1 MNLYTVI
8 HRKVEHFTAEAKR
21 QNLDAVISDEAKQAI
36 MKAVLADPEVQ
47 QALKAFEQSLLAIP
61 ANITFEIVG
70 DMVIDKAGK
79 PIVNGARKLVL
90 KAGDQ
95 IKKTFNLDKD
105 GNAID
110 PSTGKVAINASTLS
124 QLNISGTSGGADG
137 VSPDNTQSSDNP
149 TTEEQKRPSET
160 QLEQTIARTERERK
174 QRYTEWKK
182 DTQASIANRI
192 DLIASGG
199 KDGNP
204 VPSSMDDSF
213 KDMLRKGE
221 LGNQA
226 LKNDGSDRAITAN
239 DHLTQ
244 QYAKPDESVR
254 LKNEFVRQFL
264 SDSVFNLD
272 ALSGADFSRQNA
284 GFNKLWAALEAKN
297 KSAPSKVFFE
307 ALESPNAMRALVT
320 DALLPQ
326 AGHTAFGKRVA
337 SEYRNVLA
345 EETKGYSAT
354 QLLSVLSSPAM
365 QRNILLEAAAR
376 ALAT

>member
-1 MNLYTVI
+1 TVI

-70 DMVIDKAGK
+70 DMVVDKAGK
-79 PIVNGARKLVL
+79 PIVNSARKLVL

-110 PSTGKVAINASTLS
+110 PSTGKVAIDASTLS
-124 QLNISGTSGGADG
+124 QLNISGTSGGTNG
-137 VSPDNTQSSDNP
+137 VPLDNP
-149 TTEEQKRPSET
+149 HGSNDSTTEEPKRRSET
-160 QLEQTIARTERERK
+160 KLEQTIARTERERE

-182 DTQASIANRI
+182 DTQASIAKRI

-365 QRNILLEAAAR
+365 QR
-376 ALAT
+376 